1 MIVLEEWPGGEMAL
15 LQTEL
20 VPPLVPGLQH
30 PRQSS
35 SSVAA
40 PAPWWLTN
48 SCLRKQHRPM
58 RTKSGLHSEAGRPA
72 DLPSVSSEFL
82 SLGSLGTAPGT
93 EAAG

>member
-35 SSVAA
+35 SSDHGGSSCPAVAD
-40 PAPWWLTN
+40 
-48 SCLRKQHRPM
+48 KQ
-58 RTKSGLHSEAGRPA
+58 
-72 DLPSVSSEFL
+72 LPPE
-82 SLGSLGTAPGT
+82 TAPT
-93 EAAG
+93 DAH